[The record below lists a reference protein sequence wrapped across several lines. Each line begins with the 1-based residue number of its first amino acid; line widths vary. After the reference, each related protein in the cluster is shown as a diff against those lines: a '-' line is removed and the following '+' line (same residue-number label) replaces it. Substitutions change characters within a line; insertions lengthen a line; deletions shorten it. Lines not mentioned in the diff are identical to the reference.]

1 MVSRPIG
8 IALGVALDALF
19 GDPRR
24 HHPVAW
30 FGGWASLVEGRL
42 HADSRARGALFTAL
56 TVAPVAALG
65 LAAESLARRHPL
77 AHTAAT
83 AAATW
88 ACLGARS
95 LAREGHTM
103 ADRLTSGDLAAARD
117 QLPNLCG
124 RSPHGMDADDLGRA
138 TVESLA
144 ENANDAV
151 VSTLFWGAVAGIP
164 GLLVHRAVNTL
175 DAMVGHRSARHA
187 RFGTASAR
195 LDDALGWVPARLTG
209 ALACVAAPLVGG
221 SPARAWRTMRRDA
234 HDHPSP
240 NGGWCEAAWAG
251 ALGVRLGGA
260 NTYGDRVEVRGT
272 LGDPDAP
279 RPDASAVRRAA
290 SLVGW
295 VTAAATLTLLT
306 PATCQFLSQLSV
318 SVPRRKV
325 GP

>member
-1 MVSRPIG
+1 MSRLLG
-8 IALGVALDALF
+8 ITMGVGLDALL
-19 GDPRR
+19 GDPRH

-30 FGGWASLVEGRL
+30 FGTWASVVEGRL
-42 HADSRARGALFTAL
+42 HADSRTRGVGYTAL
-56 TVAPVAALG
+56 TLAPVMAVG
-65 LAAESLARRHPL
+65 VAAESATRRHPL
-77 AHTAAT
+77 AHTVAT
-83 AAATW
+83 AMATW
-88 ACLGARS
+88 ACLGAQS

-103 ADRLTSGDLAAARD
+103 ADRLAAGDLEAARG
-117 QLPNLCG
+117 QLPSLCG
-124 RSPHGMDADDLGRA
+124 RSPGGMDADDLGRA

-144 ENANDAV
+144 ENTNDAV

-164 GLLVHRAVNTL
+164 GLVLHRAVNTL
-175 DAMVGHRSARHA
+175 DAMVGHRSPRYV

-195 LDDALGWVPARLTG
+195 IDDVLGWVPARLTG
-209 ALACVAAPLVGG
+209 ALACAVAPLVGG
-221 SPARAWRTMRRDA
+221 SPTRAWRTMRRDA

-251 ALGVRLGGA
+251 ALGVRLGGT

-272 LGDPDAP
+272 LGDPGAP
-279 RPDASAVRRAA
+279 RPDSTAVRRAA

-306 PATCQFLSQLSV
+306 PATCQFLSRSSV
-318 SVPRRKV
+318 PVPRRLV

>member
-1 MVSRPIG
+1 MSRLLG
-8 IALGVALDALF
+8 IAAGVGLDAVL

-30 FGGWASLVEGRL
+30 FGAWASWVEGRL
-42 HADSRARGALFTAL
+42 HADSATRGALFTTV
-56 TVAPVAALG
+56 TVAPVVALG
-65 LAAESLARRHPL
+65 VAVDTLTRRHAL

-83 AAATW
+83 AVATW
-88 ACLGARS
+88 ACLGAHS

-103 ADRLTSGDLAAARD
+103 ADRLDSGDLAAARA
-117 QLPNLCG
+117 QLPSLCG
-124 RSPHGMDADDLGRA
+124 RSPVGMDADDLGRA

-144 ENANDAV
+144 ENTNDAV
-151 VSTLFWGAVAGIP
+151 VSTLFWGALAGMP

-175 DAMVGHRSARHA
+175 DAMVGHRSPRYA

-195 LDDALGWVPARLTG
+195 LDDVLGFAPARLTG
-209 ALACVAAPLVGG
+209 ALACAVAPLVGG
-221 SPARAWRTMRRDA
+221 SPTRVWRTMRRDA

>member
-1 MVSRPIG
+1 MSRPLG
-8 IALGVALDALF
+8 IALGVMMDALV

-30 FGGWASLVEGRL
+30 FGSWASWVERRL
-42 HADSRARGALFTAL
+42 HRDSRARGSVFTAVA
-56 TVAPVAALG
+56 VAPVLVLG
-65 LAAESLARRHPL
+65 VAPEHATRNQAV
-77 AHTAAT
+77 AHTAVT
-83 AAATW
+83 ALATW

-95 LAREGHTM
+95 LAREGRVM
-103 ADRLTSGDLAAARD
+103 ADRLDADNLVAARE

-124 RSPHGMDADDLGRA
+124 RSPDGMDADGLARA

-151 VSTLFWGAVAGIP
+151 VSTLFWGALAGVP
-164 GLLVHRAVNTL
+164 GMLVHRAVNTL
-175 DAMVGHRSARHA
+175 DAMVGHRSDRYA

-195 LDDALGWVPARLTG
+195 LDDVLGWVPARLTG
-209 ALACVAAPLVGG
+209 ALACLVAPAVGG
-221 SPARAWRTMRRDA
+221 SAGDARRVMLRDA

-279 RPDASAVRRAA
+279 RPSASDVRRAA
-290 SLVGW
+290 TLVTW
-295 VTAAATLTLLT
+295 VTAAALAL
-306 PATCQFLSQLSV
+306 ATAV
-318 SVPRRKV
+318 AGVRR
-325 GP
+325 